1 LFSLT
6 KVSPESL
13 YSSTKIFVFWTA
25 QRMGQ
30 KPKKINKGNID
41 AREGFWNW
49 ASIVLFRLVQDAAI
63 NG

>member
-1 LFSLT
+1 
-6 KVSPESL
+6 
-13 YSSTKIFVFWTA
+13 
-25 QRMGQ
+25 MGQ